1 MLKSLIDQFK
11 LACCSFRKSEF
22 TVFKGSLKFQRSSHL
37 LCRYRIISYELCSFL
52 NLSRFIHCSVIKVP
66 TSLLPELYK
75 LLRNFYHL
83 RDLLSFPRQLIYII
97 ISFIVCQ
104 QLFLFIFQHL
114 FDTLLLSKSATRL
127 YYHKLFDLS
136 TTFYFYFQHLIDTML
151 LCISNLL
158 IISQVF

>member
-1 MLKSLIDQFK
+1 MLKSLIGQSK
-11 LACCSFRKSEF
+11 LACCSFQKSEF

-75 LLRNFYHL
+75 LLCNFYHS

-104 QLFLFIFQHL
+104 QLFYLFFSIFSILCCFPNQQL
-114 FDTLLLSKSATRL
+114 VYIITSFLICQQ
-127 YYHKLFDLS
+127 F
-136 TTFYFYFQHLIDTML
+136 FQLIET
-151 LCISNLL
+151 IQGTIKQS
-158 IISQVF
+158 IT

>member
-1 MLKSLIDQFK
+1 MLSTPPAFILSQDQTLMFKKLKLLSLIGQSK

-75 LLRNFYHL
+75 LLRNFYHC

-104 QLFLFIFQHL
+104 QLFYLLVSFRHFIAFQ
-114 FDTLLLSKSATRL
+114 
-127 YYHKLFDLS
+127 
-136 TTFYFYFQHLIDTML
+136 
-151 LCISNLL
+151 ISNSFIL
-158 IISQVF
+158 SQAF